1 MVGIASLGRCPPPQ
15 RGRTGAGQG
24 LGQLQRMFEGLS
36 YRVGRVQQ
44 HAGQPDLLGMVDR
57 HAGADDDLDAIGA
70 HVRDA
75 VARVLA
81 GDEAAMLDVQ
91 PEAVLETAE
100 GRHIG
105 GMGDQAD
112 PGGDPACARQRFHQV
127 EPVGLDRDQRHLQ
140 PAAQVG
146 RIRAAGDHHVA
157 VFAAQALA
165 DHIHRLLEAEV
176 DGHDAGAAV
185 ELRDHIAEQ
194 AGQARHADRPDHR
207 QLAGLRIRQAG
218 AVAGQAD
225 RHGRVS
231 VFQFQPCYR
240 CFNVSR

>member
-1 MVGIASLGRCPPPQ
+1 
-15 RGRTGAGQG
+15 
-24 LGQLQRMFEGLS
+24 MFE
-36 YRVGRVQQ
+36 RVPHRIGRVQQ
-44 HAGQPDLLGMVDR
+44 HSGQADLFGVVDR

-81 GDEAAMLDVQ
+81 RDEAAMLDVQ

-112 PGGDPACARQRFHQV
+112 PRGDPARARQRLHQV
-127 EPVGLDRDQRHLQ
+127 EAVGLDRHQRHLQ

-146 RIRAAGDHHVA
+146 RIRAAGDHHIT
-157 VFAAQALA
+157 VFAAQALT

-176 DGHDAGAAV
+176 DRHDAGAAV
-185 ELRDHIAEQ
+185 EFRDHIAEQ
-194 AGQARHADRPDHR
+194 TGQARHADGPDHR
-207 QLAGLRIRQAG
+207 QLAGLRIGQAG
-218 AVAGQAD
+218 TVARQAD
-225 RHGRVS
+225 RHDDVS
-231 VFQFQPCYR
+231 MFQLQPCYR
-240 CFNVSR
+240 CFNVST